1 MEFEGPNDSEFTI
14 YSKSGCQNCLKVKIL
29 LKEKGMD
36 FNIIDCDDY
45 LIEDKETF
53 LIFINKLT
61 QKDIKTF
68 PMIFYK
74 GDFIGGYNETKDT
87 LDKLLVSFDDDH
99 DF

>member
-1 MEFEGPNDSEFTI
+1 MGV
-14 YSKSGCQNCLKVKIL
+14 YSIKVKIL

-61 QKDIKTF
+61 KKDIKTF

>member
-1 MEFEGPNDSEFTI
+1 LGV
-14 YSKSGCQNCLKVKIL
+14 YSIKVKIL

-61 QKDIKTF
+61 KKDIKTF